1 MKKIGL
7 YLSLAFLTYLVG
19 QFMWILTFIYD
30 EPIFGSEY
38 LETMTWIIIFFYTW
52 NIWINRWYNALQIR
66 KINEKLE

>member
-7 YLSLAFLTYLVG
+7 YLSLAFSTHLVG

-38 LETMTWIIIFFYTW
+38 LETMTLIIIFT
-52 NIWINRWYNALQIR
+52 INGIFGLIGGIMLY
-66 KINEKLE
+66 KLER

>member
-7 YLSLAFLTYLVG
+7 YLSLAFSTYLVG

-38 LETMTWIIIFFYTW
+38 LETMTLIIIFT
-52 NIWINRWYNALQIR
+52 INGIFGLMGSIMLY
-66 KINEKLE
+66 KLER

>member
-7 YLSLAFLTYLVG
+7 YLSLAFSTYLIG

-38 LETMTWIIIFFYTW
+38 LETMALIIIYT
-52 NIWINRWYNALQIR
+52 INGIFGLIGGLMLYRF
-66 KINEKLE
+66 KK